1 VAAAADGG
9 RVFLQEVRLGVG
21 PVEVTVE
28 FYGIPRQRA
37 GRSELTVAAR
47 TVGDALAAVQSAC
60 PGLEGLLSPDGKL
73 ASHYLLSLDGQEFAA
88 DERLPLKQGQRL
100 LLLSADAGG

>member
-1 VAAAADGG
+1 M
-9 RVFLQEVRLGVG
+9 G

-37 GRSELTVAAR
+37 GRAELTVTAR
-47 TVGDALAAVQSAC
+47 TVGEALSTIERAC
-60 PGLEGLLSPDGKL
+60 PGLAGLVLPGGQV
-73 ASHYLLSLDGQEFAA
+73 ASQYLLSVDGRDFAV
-88 DERLPLKQGQRL
+88 DQQRHLKPGERL